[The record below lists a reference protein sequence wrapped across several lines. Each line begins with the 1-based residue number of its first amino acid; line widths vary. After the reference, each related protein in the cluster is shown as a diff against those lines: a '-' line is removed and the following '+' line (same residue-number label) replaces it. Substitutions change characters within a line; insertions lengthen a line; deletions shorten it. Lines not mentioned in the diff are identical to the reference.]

1 MDKPRTAGRRAFA
14 YFMFFLAFLFAVNL
28 LAGGDGWL
36 ISLFCCAVAA
46 TVGTLVLRS
55 VRRDLEENQEVA
67 LVHRQLAVLKL
78 AEAEDGQLTVTEVAA
93 KLGWSLDDAA
103 ATLRS
108 LDDGLRVTTTL
119 TDEGIILYDFPELIH
134 DPGRRKRL
142 R

>member
-1 MDKPRTAGRRAFA
+1 YVLFFIAFLYGLAFVYGEFHANGPMLAAMFTAG
-14 YFMFFLAFLFAVNL
+14 
-28 LAGGDGWL
+28 
-36 ISLFCCAVAA
+36 
-46 TVGTLVLRS
+46 VGTLLLWS
-55 VRRDLEENQEVA
+55 ARRDEAQATQMTATE
-67 LVHRQLAVLKL
+67 RQRAVLQL

-93 KLGWSLDDAA
+93 RLGWSLDEAA

-108 LDDGLRVTTTL
+108 MDDGLRVTTTL